1 MIASRLTVLCCFA
14 SPPDAEQFS
23 PVSFVSLIL
32 ISCCRRQGAGVA
44 RGARGTGLP
53 GPLSPLTPALPGP
66 LLVLVLVLG
75 DQRCQGPFL
84 P

>member
-23 PVSFVSLIL
+23 PDSFVSLIL
-32 ISCCRRQGAGVA
+32 ISCCRRQGAWVA
-44 RGARGTGLP
+44 RGARVTGLP
-53 GPLSPLTPALPGP
+53 GPLSPLTPALPGS
-66 LLVLVLVLG
+66 LLVLVLG